1 MKSIAHVS
9 KSTVSALSLIVAISV
24 LLLWLSYMMA
34 AKLYSESRLIPH
46 GVLLVSCFLLL
57 ASLATGCYVLLEKPG
72 GLFDKK
78 PGNAAMAMPDES
90 ACMAE
95 EEKHQEI
102 YIRSVEA
109 NLVVTEEYRQRL
121 KESIHDYIYW
131 SMAPLLEE
139 SEMAVLWVEYK
150 EWLDRPLYVPT
161 GRNWKWKQNV
171 DVRHID
177 VRHLT
182 WNIAKRMGM
191 ENGYNTVVCAK
202 FIKALFPDLCKNV
215 QWTTL
220 SQCLNADP
228 EKGHVKI
235 DIPDDKDPG
244 VFHYPMSMPAL
255 QVKE

>member
-1 MKSIAHVS
+1 MKSITHVS
-9 KSTVSALSLIVAISV
+9 KSTVSALPLIVAISV

-57 ASLATGCYVLLEKPG
+57 ASLATGCYVLLEKLG
-72 GLFDKK
+72 GLFDRK

-102 YIRSVEA
+102 YTRSVEA

-182 WNIAKRMGM
+182 WSIAKRMGM

-202 FIKALFPDLCKNV
+202 FIKSLFPDLCKNV

-228 EKGHVKI
+228 EKGYVKI

-244 VFHYPMSMPAL
+244 VFHYPMSMSA
-255 QVKE
+255 QQGKE